1 MNKRSNNPQP
11 DNQTNGASS
20 STRFDGADVNGQV
33 NGSGAS
39 LVDAARKVAVPTD
52 GPEII
57 MARGLKKSY
66 GGRAVVN
73 GVDIEVRRGEVVGLL
88 GPNGAGKT
96 TSFYMI
102 MGLVRPDA
110 GQVKLGSRDI
120 THWPMHRRARAGIG
134 YLAQDPSV
142 FRQLSV
148 EDNVRAILELMP
160 LSSSR
165 RAERLEELL
174 LDLELTDRRR
184 SRGMALSGGE
194 RRRTEIARTLAAD
207 PAFILLDEP
216 FTGVDPIARR
226 DIQRIVIKLK
236 YRGIGILITD
246 QNERDTLDIVDR
258 GYIVSDGQILTRG
271 TAAEL
276 LQDEQARAVYFG
288 ERFDHPLNPNDRY

>member
-1 MNKRSNNPQP
+1 MNKRSNKSQP
-11 DNQTNGASS
+11 ANQTNGASS
-20 STRFDGADVNGQV
+20 STRFDGTEVDSQM
-33 NGSGAS
+33 NGSAAS
-39 LVDAARKVAVPTD
+39 LVDAARQFAATAD
-52 GPEII
+52 GPESII
-57 MARGLKKSY
+57 ARGLKKSY

-102 MGLVRPDA
+102 MGLVRADS

-148 EDNVRAILELMP
+148 EDNVRAVLELMP
-160 LSSSR
+160 ISASR

-174 LDLELTDRRR
+174 LDLELTERRR

-194 RRRTEIARTLAAD
+194 RRRTEIARTLATD

-216 FTGVDPIARR
+216 FTGVDPIVRR
-226 DIQRIVIKLK
+226 DIQRIIIKLK

-246 QNERDTLDIVDR
+246 HNERDTLDIVDR

-288 ERFDHPLNPNDRY
+288 ERFDHPLNTNDRH